1 MINRLR
7 NPFVVFLYDLAMVP
21 LAWLAA
27 YWVRFNL
34 EAVPVWFFD
43 QALVA
48 LPLLMLVQGGVF
60 WFFGLYRGV
69 WRFASIPDLQRI
81 GKAVLAGV
89 ILGTVILFM
98 LNRLEAMPRS
108 VPLLYSVFLLF
119 LLGGSRF
126 AYRGYKDRRLYGR
139 DTKNVL
145 IVGAGRAGEILVRDL
160 LRQPELG
167 FSPVAFVDDDHSKEG
182 KEIHGVRVVGSVD
195 RVPFF
200 AKNHSVELIL
210 IALPGGSSRQVRRV
224 VEVCERSGV
233 PFRIL
238 PQTRDLVSG
247 QVSIK
252 ELREVAIEDLL
263 GRDPIRLSWGTVT
276 EHVARKCVLVS
287 GGGGSIGSELCR
299 QLAGLDPSSLVI
311 VENGEHNL
319 YKVEQELRG
328 SFPCLA
334 LHAHL
339 VDVRDRVALEWVFAH
354 HRPDLVFHAAAYKH
368 VPMLEGQVREAIRN
382 NVLGTVTAAQT
393 ADRYGCGA
401 FILISTD
408 KAVNPTNVMGASKR
422 IAEIFCQ
429 NLNARSA
436 TRFVTVR
443 FGNVL
448 GSAGSVVPLFRDQIA
463 KGGPVTVTHPEITRY
478 FMTIP
483 EACQLIIEAGAVGC
497 GGEIFVLDMGDPIKI
512 HYLAEQMIR
521 LSGKIP
527 GEDIEILYTGL
538 RPGEKLFE
546 ELFHEQEN
554 LRPTAQEKLLLADPR
569 YLDWDWL
576 WDRVKGLKAACD
588 AYEEDRLLWLVRELV
603 PELNRSAQLSDNV
616 VPLIPHPRYTE
627 TL

>member
-1 MINRLR
+1 MMRRWR
-7 NPFVVFLYDLAMVP
+7 NPFVVFLHDLAAVP
-21 LAWLAA
+21 IAWMGA

-34 EAVPVWFFD
+34 DVIPALFLE

-48 LPLLMLVQGGVF
+48 LPLLILVQGGVF
-60 WFFGLYRGV
+60 WYFGLYRGV
-69 WRFASIPDLQRI
+69 WRFASIPDLIRI
-81 GKAVLAGV
+81 AKGVLVGV
-89 ILGTVILFM
+89 VLTTIILFM
-98 LNRLEAMPRS
+98 LNRLESIPRS
-108 VPLLYSVFLLF
+108 VPLLYAVFLLL
-119 LLGGSRF
+119 LLGGARF
-126 AYRGYKDRRLYGR
+126 AYRGYKDRRLYSS
-139 DTKNVL
+139 DTRNVL

-167 FSPVAFVDDDHSKEG
+167 YSPVVFVDDNIRKKG
-182 KEIHGVRVVGSVD
+182 KEIHGVRVAGRLDSIPSLVKTH
-195 RVPFF
+195 R
-200 AKNHSVELIL
+200 VELIL

-224 VEVCERSGV
+224 VELCERAGV

-238 PQTRDLVSG
+238 PRTKDLVSG
-247 QVSIK
+247 KVSIQ

-263 GRDPIRLSWGTVT
+263 GRDPIQLSWEAVT
-276 EHVARKCVLVS
+276 EHVAGKCVLVT

-299 QLAGLDPSSLVI
+299 QLARLDPRSLVI
-311 VENGEHNL
+311 VENGEHHL

-328 SFPCLA
+328 SFPDLP

-339 VDVRDRVALEWVFAH
+339 VDVCDRTALEWVFAH
-354 HRPDLVFHAAAYKH
+354 RRPHLVFHAAAYKH

-382 NVLGTVTAAQT
+382 NVLGTVTAAQM
-393 ADRYGCGA
+393 ADSHGCEA

-429 NLNARSA
+429 NLNVRSA

-448 GSAGSVVPLFRDQIA
+448 GSAGSVVPLFHEQIA

-483 EACQLIIEAGAVGC
+483 EACQLIIEAGSVGC

-527 GEDIEILYTGL
+527 GEDIEIVYTGL

-554 LRPTAQEKLLLADPR
+554 LRATSQEKLLLANPR
-569 YLDWDWL
+569 YLEWDWL
-576 WDRVKGLKAACD
+576 WDRVMWLRSACESYD
-588 AYEEDRLLWLVRELV
+588 EDRLLGLILDLV
-603 PELNRSAQLSDNV
+603 PELDRPVNIPGHHVSMV
-616 VPLIPHPRYTE
+616 VPE
-627 TL
+627 E